1 MQKGYMMKNNP
12 YISVIITAYNRKEF
26 LLDAF
31 NSALNQTLSKD
42 KYEIIVTKNFRDSKI
57 DSYIKKN
64 GGKLVFFEEGSIGEQ
79 IADALK
85 YARGEVICFLDD
97 DDLFMKEKLEYIYN
111 TFLENKNLVY
121 INNARIYIDDKGNY
135 LNKGPSKFEKRE
147 KDITIKGFN
156 KKPVE
161 LLRVQQYANPW
172 HNNSSIAIRK
182 PILKRFMN
190 ALYSLKSTE
199 DVFYYF
205 ISLISGDLL
214 ISDQSLTKF
223 RVHESTSNS
232 IINYESYK
240 KTILKFESKDMVN
253 IILSKTKAKINKELQ
268 KYFYIFSK
276 DQEITYLFYA
286 GNYRKK
292 VLLDYLKIFPY
303 IIRAFPKSTILRGLQ
318 VAFYIVAP
326 GRFRRF
332 NYQRTK
338 KYIGNL

>member
-1 MQKGYMMKNNP
+1 MENNP
-12 YISVIITAYNRKEF
+12 FISIIITAYNRKEF

-31 NSALNQTLSKD
+31 NSALNQTLSRD

-57 DSYIKKN
+57 DNYIERN
-64 GGKLVFFEEGSIGEQ
+64 GGKLVFFDKPGIGPR

-85 YARGEVICFLDD
+85 YAKGQVICFLED

-111 TFLENKNLVY
+111 VFLENKNLVY
-121 INNARIYIDDKGNY
+121 VNNARIYIDDKDNY
-135 LNKGPSKFEKRE
+135 LNKGPHKFEKRE
-147 KDITIKGFN
+147 KDVIINDFN

-161 LLRVQQYANPW
+161 LLKIQQYANPW
-172 HNNSSIAIRK
+172 SNSSSIAIRNI
-182 PILKRFMN
+182 ILKRFRN
-190 ALYSLKSTE
+190 ALYSVNFAPDL
-199 DVFYYF
+199 FYYF

-214 ISDQSLTKF
+214 ISSHALTRY
-223 RVHESTSNS
+223 RVHNSISNS

-240 KTILKFESKDMVN
+240 KTALKFGFEMKDMVN
-253 IILSKTKAKINKELQ
+253 IILSKTKAKIKKEMQ

-292 VLLDYLKIFPY
+292 VLLDYLRIFPY
-303 IIRAFPKSTILRGLQ
+303 IIRAFPKSAIFRGLQ

-326 GRFRRF
+326 EGFRRF

-338 KYIGNL
+338 KYIENLQ

>member
-1 MQKGYMMKNNP
+1 MKP
-12 YISVIITAYNRKEF
+12 YITVILLDYNRREF

-31 NSALNQTLSKD
+31 NSALNQTLDRS
-42 KYEIIVTKNFRDSKI
+42 KYEIIVTKNFTDDKI

-64 GGKLVFFEEGSIGEQ
+64 GGKLVFFEKGSYGEQ
-79 IADALK
+79 VADALK
-85 YARGEVICFLDD
+85 YAKGEVICFLED
-97 DDLFMKEKLEYIYN
+97 DDLFMKEKLEYIYSA
-111 TFLENKNLVY
+111 FLENKNLIYV
-121 INNARIYIDDKGNY
+121 NNARIYIDDKGNY
-135 LNKGPSKFEKRE
+135 LDKNPFKFEKRE
-147 KDITIKGFN
+147 KDVIITDFN
-156 KKPVE
+156 KKPVA
-161 LLRVQQYANPW
+161 LLRIQQYTGSWYNP
-172 HNNSSIAIRK
+172 SSIAIRK
-182 PILKRFMN
+182 VILKRFRN
-190 ALYSLKSTE
+190 SLYSIKSAP

-214 ISDQSLTKF
+214 ISNQPLSKY

-240 KTILKFESKDMVN
+240 KPILKFESKDIIN
-253 IILSKTKAKINKELQ
+253 IILSKTKIKKELQ

-292 VLLDYLKIFPY
+292 VLLDYLRIFPY
-303 IIRAFPKSTILRGLQ
+303 IIRAFPKSAILRGLQ

-326 GRFRRF
+326 ERFRRF

-338 KYIGNL
+338 KYIENLQ